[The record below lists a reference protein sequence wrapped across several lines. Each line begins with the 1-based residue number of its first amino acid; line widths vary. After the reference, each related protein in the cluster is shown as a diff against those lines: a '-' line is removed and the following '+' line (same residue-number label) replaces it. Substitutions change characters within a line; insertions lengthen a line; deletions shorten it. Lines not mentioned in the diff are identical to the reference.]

1 MKLDTYFQRSEFV
14 RYKKGDIILQPD
26 ESPHDIFYIEKGH
39 VRVYSL
45 TEWGDEKLF
54 VIYKETELFPLF
66 LLFNVRPLNHFYE
79 ALDDVIIRK
88 VPKENFLTFLKKHP
102 EELLELSSKLI
113 SIFDVLINRIDSLE
127 YTNAYARLISRL
139 LYLAERFGE
148 IQKNTVLITLPIH
161 QKDIASSI
169 ALTRETTSREFKKLE
184 EKGIVGYT
192 NHLIVIND
200 IEALKKEMSAHYNK
214 ELL

>member
-1 MKLDTYFQRSEFV
+1 MKLETYFQQNELIT
-14 RYKKGDIILQPD
+14 YKKGDIILHPEQTPR
-26 ESPHDIFYIEKGH
+26 DIFYIEKGH

-54 VIYKETELFPLF
+54 VIYKAAELFPLF
-66 LLFNVRPLNHFYE
+66 WFFDLVPLKRFYE
-79 ALDDVIIRK
+79 ALDEVQVRR
-88 VPKENFLTFLKKHP
+88 VSKENFLSFLKNHP
-102 EELLELSSKLI
+102 EELLELSNKLI

-127 YTNAYARLISRL
+127 FTNAYARLISRL
-139 LYLAERFGE
+139 IYLAQRFGE
-148 IQKNTVLITLPIH
+148 KQKDAILITIPIH

-184 EKGIVGYT
+184 EKGLVGYK

-200 IEALKKEMSAHYNK
+200 IEALKKEMSSHYDK